1 MHILWSVWSER
12 IFMNVANV
20 PTNDLNETWQYSL
33 QIALCSVELGY
44 NQQKII
50 RHGNN
55 IIYSPKN
62 KFENVW
68 LAPSSPWG
76 LPPSIFDAVQG
87 SSGYGGLR
95 HRVGKCP
102 LYHIQFCNQEQ
113 RKTSFFKIFNVVF
126 NGFTNIENATL
137 GFLCGKKFSMN
148 DVNYNWNCFIC
159 NE

>member
-20 PTNDLNETWQYSL
+20 PTTDLNETWQYSL

-87 SSGYGGLR
+87 SSG
-95 HRVGKCP
+95 CP
-102 LYHIQFCNQEQ
+102 FIHFLLYN
-113 RKTSFFKIFNVVF
+113 SFFKIFNVVF

-137 GFLCGKKFSMN
+137 GYLCGKKFSMN